1 VAVGG
6 GVFFWLLFVVLMGIP
21 QPPGFF
27 PPQW

>member
-1 VAVGG
+1 
-6 GVFFWLLFVVLMGIP
+6 VFFWLLFVVLMGIP